1 MPNVLSPLTWNKG
14 GDDPGDNASAHQLVD
29 VAAGHLKVQSLD
41 NLLQV
46 VHQQLHAFIETLESV
61 LEILEFSFKFKL
73 DIILITEERE
83 YAQDE
88 GDQSKETSQS
98 VKKPDKFLV
107 RSFRRDEIEAK
118 EAKEEVGDR
127 LLGHPLVQEDE
138 DAVEDEVGDHET
150 DVHVAE
156 DFLFVRFNLWPVHWV
171 HCVQEETKAAAV
183 DDRLMRQGS
192 NK

>member
-1 MPNVLSPLTWNKG
+1 MSPLTWNKG
-14 GDDPGDNASAHQLVD
+14 GDDPSDNSSAHQLVD
-29 VAAGHLKVQSLD
+29 VVAGHLKVQSLD

-46 VHQQLHAFIETLESV
+46 VHQQLHAFIETLEGV
-61 LEILEFSFKFKL
+61 LELLEFSFKFKL
-73 DIILITEERE
+73 DTILITEERE

-107 RSFRRDEIEAK
+107 RSIRRDEIEAK

-138 DAVEDEVGDHET
+138 DAVEGEVGGHET
-150 DVHVAE
+150 DVRVAE
-156 DFLFVRFNLWPVHWV
+156 DFLFLWFNLWRVHWV
-171 HCVQEETKAAAV
+171 HCIQEETKAAAV

>member
-1 MPNVLSPLTWNKG
+1 M
-14 GDDPGDNASAHQLVD
+14 
-29 VAAGHLKVQSLD
+29 
-41 NLLQV
+41 
-46 VHQQLHAFIETLESV
+46 
-61 LEILEFSFKFKL
+61 
-73 DIILITEERE
+73 ITEERE

-107 RSFRRDEIEAK
+107 RSLRRDEVEAK
-118 EAKEEVGDR
+118 EAKEEVSDR
-127 LLGHPLVQEDE
+127 LLGNPLVREDE
-138 DAVEDEVGDHET
+138 DAVEDEVGGHET
-150 DVHVAE
+150 DVRVAE
-156 DFLFVRFNLWPVHWV
+156 DFLFLWFNLWRVHWV